1 MPGVLNYSLPAYR
14 VRKFIVQLK
23 YTRIRF
29 SIQNANKIY
38 RRQLTSNQRQSLK
51 FYGRRLSKD
60 HNFYY

>member
-14 VRKFIVQLK
+14 ALKFIVQLK

-38 RRQLTSNQRQSLK
+38 RRQLTSNQR
-51 FYGRRLSKD
+51 LSKD